1 MQEAGQQVSVWGLP
15 GTRTESFCKENNL
28 TFFSINSHKKYYDF
42 RAGKQLA
49 NALKERRVAHL
60 IIRDVRDMSVA
71 VIAKSK
77 SRKAFKV
84 HYFMEMQL
92 GVSKKNLLHT
102 IRFRMLDTWSCPL
115 EWLKIQ
121 VETMTRMPQ
130 ERIVHIPSALDLQPF
145 QAELPMKKA
154 REICQ
159 LPPDAFLV
167 GLAGRFDIQKG
178 QLLLLEALSEITQKA
193 IHIVFLGE
201 PTANEGDTY
210 IQAVKTKLEDPALR
224 ERVHIRPFR
233 KDIEVFYKAINVF
246 VMASK
251 AETVGMVTLEAMASG
266 CPVIGSNAGGTPEI
280 LGNGAF
286 GFLFEPLNVQSLRTA
301 IMQAYEHP
309 HTFKA
314 AELSERIEPFSHQR
328 VIPLVLERLKNS

>member
-1 MQEAGQQVSVWGLP
+1 MGAS
-15 GTRTESFCKENNL
+15 GTRTEAFCLENNL
-28 TFFSINSHKKYYDF
+28 AFFPINGHKKYYDF

-49 NALKERRVAHL
+49 HVLKKQHVAHL

-77 SRKAFKV
+77 SKKAFKV

-115 EWLKIQ
+115 EWLKVQ
-121 VETMTRMPQ
+121 VETMTRMPK
-130 ERIVHIPSALDLQPF
+130 ERIVHIPSALDLAPF
-145 QAELPMKKA
+145 QAELGREKA

-159 LPPDAFLV
+159 LPPDTFLV

-178 QLLLLEALSEITQKA
+178 QLLLLEALSEIPQKQ
-193 IHIVFLGE
+193 IHVVFLGE

-210 IQAVKTKLEDPALR
+210 IQAVMTKLEHPALR

-286 GFLFEPLNVQSLRTA
+286 GFLFEPLNAHSLQQA
-301 IMQAYEHP
+301 IIRAFEHP
-309 HTFKA
+309 DQFKA
-314 AELSERIEPFSHQR
+314 SELSERIEPFSHKR